1 MQECA
6 DVHIRNRL
14 IDKFIRLGKNRG
26 RMRQQLSEFKADFF
40 KALAHPLRI
49 SILDALRDGELTV
62 NEISQRFEVEQANA
76 SQQLAILRNR
86 NIVVTRKEGANVY
99 YSVSD
104 KSIFKLLD
112 AAKEI
117 FNHHL
122 VGVRSM
128 LEEIHAVAPT
138 KAARRSASQRV
149 R

>member
-1 MQECA
+1 
-6 DVHIRNRL
+6 
-14 IDKFIRLGKNRG
+14 
-26 RMRQQLSEFKADFF
+26 MRQQLSEFKADLF

-62 NEISQRFEVEQANA
+62 NEISQRFDVEQANA
-76 SQQLAILRNR
+76 SQQLAVLRNR

>member
-1 MQECA
+1 
-6 DVHIRNRL
+6 
-14 IDKFIRLGKNRG
+14 
-26 RMRQQLSEFKADFF
+26 MRQQLSEFKADFF

-62 NEISQRFEVEQANA
+62 NEISQRFDVEQANA
-76 SQQLAILRNR
+76 SQQLAVLRNR
-86 NIVVTRKEGANVY
+86 NIVITRKEGANVY

-138 KAARRSASQRV
+138 KAARRPASPRV
-149 R
+149 RSETCSII

>member
-1 MQECA
+1 MCRCA
-6 DVHIRNRL
+6 YASRL
-14 IDKFIRLGKNRG
+14 IESYDCGRTGL

-62 NEISQRFEVEQANA
+62 NEISQRFDVEQANA
-76 SQQLAILRNR
+76 SQQLAVLRNR